1 MVNLFSQRSG
11 VRLLLDQQRFMNEW
25 LITSHRIRCATYD
38 IDCSLDEV
46 TTIKHGFSFK
56 QRKAKQT
63 SKQIMQK
70 KGEATPFLMTNN
82 SFRRLGSV
90 LFHNHKQDICEVRL
104 PLLPDNHRHHI
115 PKRLFHLS

>member
-46 TTIKHGFSFK
+46 TTIKRGFSFK

-63 SKQIMQK
+63 LKQIMQK
-70 KGEATPFLMTNN
+70 KRRSD
-82 SFRRLGSV
+82 SFS
-90 LFHNHKQDICEVRL
+90 ND
-104 PLLPDNHRHHI
+104 
-115 PKRLFHLS
+115 